1 MINIE
6 LLRTGI
12 INIRLPITLPIK
24 LPPLNKELEYYRL
37 SNGFKDANDE
47 FKKKYI
53 KLL

>member
-6 LLRTGI
+6 LLRKGI
-12 INIRLPITLPIK
+12 NVKLPITLP
-24 LPPLNKELEYYRL
+24 PLNTKLEYYRL
-37 SNGFKDANDE
+37 SSGFKDANDE

>member
-6 LLRTGI
+6 LLRKGI
-12 INIRLPITLPIK
+12 INIKLHTLNNK
-24 LPPLNKELEYYRL
+24 LPSLNKELDYYRL
-37 SNGFKDANDE
+37 SCGFKDANDE

>member
-12 INIRLPITLPIK
+12 INIRLPIK

>member
-6 LLRTGI
+6 LLRKGI
-12 INIRLPITLPIK
+12 IIRLPIT

-37 SNGFKDANDE
+37 SSGFRDANDE